1 MNMKVTF
8 TMFLLKTFGF
18 LMDKIAQYENNMIY
32 IIKKQEGFFKTRS
45 TPASFPPVPINFR
58 NLKVVQTP
66 TQSEKVLYCY
76 EKGKIVSPRKGIK
89 PRHRSAGCLLVYCM
103 EL

>member
-1 MNMKVTF
+1 
-8 TMFLLKTFGF
+8 
-18 LMDKIAQYENNMIY
+18 MDKIAQYENNMIY

-45 TPASFPPVPINFR
+45 TPASFPPVLINFR

-76 EKGKIVSPRKGIK
+76 EKGKNRKSSKWHQTKAPVSWIPFSLLHGAMKK
-89 PRHRSAGCLLVYCM
+89 PMEKEAVY
-103 EL
+103 